1 MVDAS
6 DVAVG
11 AVLQQR
17 TNEEWLPVSF
27 YSKKL
32 QGAATRY
39 STFCRELLAIYEAIK
54 HFRHVLEGRHFHVYT
69 DHRPLTFAIRS
80 NSQQHSPRQ
89 LRHLSF
95 IAEFTMDIRYCKPVA
110 GPQQVTILLDYYNTI
125 NHKSLHHYHYR
136 RQTNSFSLSLQSKSS
151 QKEKRQP
158 PQKVRMLL
166 YIK

>member
-1 MVDAS
+1 M
-6 DVAVG
+6 G

-54 HFRHVLEGRHFHVYT
+54 HFGHVLEGRHFHVYT
-69 DHRPLTFAIRS
+69 DYRPLTFAIRRS
-80 NSQQHSPRQ
+80 SQQHSPRQ

-95 IAEFTMDIRYCKPVA
+95 IAEFTMDIRYVKGTDNAVA
-110 GPQQVTILLDYYNTI
+110 DALSRCHSTESETTVLWIPKENPHSLEQQVFQDL
-125 NHKSLHHYHYR
+125 R
-136 RQTNSFSLSLQSKSS
+136 R
-151 QKEKRQP
+151 
-158 PQKVRMLL
+158 
-166 YIK
+166 